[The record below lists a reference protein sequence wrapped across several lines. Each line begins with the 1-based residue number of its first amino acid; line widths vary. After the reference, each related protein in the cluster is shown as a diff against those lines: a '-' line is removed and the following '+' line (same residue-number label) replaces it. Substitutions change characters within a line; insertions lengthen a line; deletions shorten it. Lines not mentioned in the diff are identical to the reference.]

1 MTDTM
6 CHLSHSAGR
15 NAYVSRIVG
24 IYYME
29 LLKEEWNIG
38 LSPNFGLSLQTTT
51 FFKSAIP
58 SESVSSLE
66 KKRGNI
72 YTAECFNYL

>member
-1 MTDTM
+1 
-6 CHLSHSAGR
+6 
-15 NAYVSRIVG
+15 
-24 IYYME
+24 ME

-51 FFKSAIP
+51 FFKSAIL
-58 SESVSSLE
+58 SISSLE

-72 YTAECFNYL
+72 YTAECFVWVSGNYL